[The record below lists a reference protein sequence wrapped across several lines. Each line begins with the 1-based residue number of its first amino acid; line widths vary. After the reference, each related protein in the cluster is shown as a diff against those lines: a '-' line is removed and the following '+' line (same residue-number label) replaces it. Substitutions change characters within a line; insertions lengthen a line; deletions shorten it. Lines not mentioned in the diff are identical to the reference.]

1 MSHLKTISY
10 ITWFLDE
17 NVTNTFLLKS
27 LIFMLNQKCGRTD
40 EQIEMLTLKLRIV
53 DEELAS
59 GRWKTKLSKS
69 HGRVVYLSLR
79 DEKAR

>member
-1 MSHLKTISY
+1 MSPIQIS
-10 ITWFLDE
+10 E
-17 NVTNTFLLKS
+17 TNI
-27 LIFMLNQKCGRTD
+27 IFMLNQKCGRTE
-40 EQIEMLTLKLRIV
+40 EQIEMLTIKLRVV

-79 DEKAR
+79 DEKARY